1 MLLKLKPSIYAPL
14 VKLIAVGLD
23 IIALVSFQQ
32 SPLDRFKLLDLLLK
46 SNLSQSAVQAAF
58 NDHQTGGTEEN
69 DFELGVD
76 FDDMVR
82 SVCRKC
88 TFDSFTNHVYI

>member
-46 SNLSQSAVQAAF
+46 SNLHLGQLDVTNYHNSSRSQEYQLESPGKNQLT
-58 NDHQTGGTEEN
+58 H
-69 DFELGVD
+69 LIP
-76 FDDMVR
+76 
-82 SVCRKC
+82 SLP
-88 TFDSFTNHVYI
+88 